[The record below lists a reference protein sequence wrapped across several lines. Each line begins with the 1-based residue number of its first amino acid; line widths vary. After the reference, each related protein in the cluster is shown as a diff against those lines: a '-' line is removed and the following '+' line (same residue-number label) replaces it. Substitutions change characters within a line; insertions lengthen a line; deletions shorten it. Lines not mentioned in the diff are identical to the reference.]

1 MDQPANKLILASGS
15 PRRRE
20 IMAAAGLSFTIC
32 PAAID
37 ETMDLSIDPA
47 LSVQLLAARKAAAV
61 AKNADGI
68 VIGADTI
75 VVYENE
81 ILGKP
86 RDAADAFSML
96 SKLSGKTHSV
106 LTGIALIRTEDGKMR
121 THCEETRVTF
131 RTLSK
136 EEIYAYIE
144 TGEPMDKAGAYGIQ
158 GKGGA
163 LAEKVEG
170 DMQNVIGLPIGALCH
185 LLKEMQV

>member
-1 MDQPANKLILASGS
+1 MAQPENRLILASAS
-15 PRRRE
+15 PRRYTLLKE
-20 IMAAAGLSFTIC
+20 AGYSFTVISR
-32 PAAID
+32 AVD
-37 ETMDLSIDPA
+37 ETMDADMAPA

-61 AKNADGI
+61 AKDTDGI
-68 VIGADTI
+68 IIGADTI

-86 RDAADAFSML
+86 KDAQDAFSML
-96 SKLSGKTHSV
+96 KKLSGHTHSV
-106 LTGIALIRTEDGKMR
+106 LTGIAVIRTHDGKMR

-131 RTLSK
+131 RTLSDQ
-136 EEIYAYIE
+136 EILDYIE

-163 LAEKVEG
+163 LCEKFTG
-170 DMQNVIGLPIGALCH
+170 DFQNVIGLPVKSLSH